1 MGKLKALISE
11 HGLIGAQKILNKIKH
26 FGDTNKKKDKKDE
39 RQKSF

>member
-26 FGDTNKKKDKKDE
+26 FGDTKTREVKKDE
-39 RQKSF
+39 RQKSL